1 MNQRNDSVGWTAVHY
16 AAYEG
21 HTEVL
26 RMLLAHG
33 ATPDTPD
40 KSGDTAESY
49 AAEWQNQGVRVLY
62 PINGISHVW
71 GLCLS
76 VKGARQGFAVNHT
89 TPPD

>member
-49 AAEWQNQGVRVLY
+49 AAEWQNQVH
-62 PINGISHVW
+62 ISVI
-71 GLCLS
+71 S
-76 VKGARQGFAVNHT
+76 QQ
-89 TPPD
+89 P